1 MKKTWL
7 AWLLLLGACLTATQR
22 REDDLMR
29 IAREWNDD
37 FRWGRYDIASQ
48 AMPVDERRLF
58 LARQQLVGDDLVM
71 ADFEVT
77 AINFLKGSEGA
88 TVNVKIEWYRKSSP
102 TVRAASLQQ
111 RWEVKEGHWMMVK
124 QRRVSGDRFP
134 LVPEP
139 VAPPP
144 PDPK

>member
-22 REDDLMR
+22 REDTLMR
-29 IAREWNDD
+29 VAREWNDD
-37 FRWGRYDIASQ
+37 FRWGRYDIAGQ
-48 AMPVDERRLF
+48 AMPAEERQRF

-77 AINFLKGSEGA
+77 ALHFLQGSEAA
-88 TVNVKIEWYRKSSP
+88 TVNVKIEWYRKSDP
-102 TVRAASLQQ
+102 TVRAASLVQ
-111 RWEVKEGHWMMVK
+111 RWEVRDGHWLMIT

-139 VAPPP
+139 VAPPAA
-144 PDPK
+144 DPK